1 MRQEPAE
8 EAGAFACAIR
18 QDAHHQASVVVVEHR
33 PRHPAEESESM
44 NVAVD
49 PSLGGCRWIGP
60 NVTRIAMRQI
70 EREEVRFLLD
80 PADHNQR
87 FAKISLG
94 VARCVVQ
101 RDKHLPP
108 PALLIA
114 HVILDDR
121 VAAGE
126 PVLVPQPVK
135 NPLGRVTLLAGPANI
150 ITQPLVD
157 NLGEPVQLR
166 PLDRRHPP
174 IPRRNRK
181 TQHLLH
187 ALARNP
193 EVTCRLARAHPV
205 PNGETNLQIQF
216 HGENAPAL
224 PAARKGKSGRVL
236 LRRQRDYPAATV
248 ADFSTAVLTS
258 ARRSIPGTR
267 NGVTN
272 RAWRKV
278 CRGSYATDAQAATQD
293 ASTAAVTAP

>member
-1 MRQEPAE
+1 M
-8 EAGAFACAIR
+8 
-18 QDAHHQASVVVVEHR
+18 
-33 PRHPAEESESM
+33 AEESKSM

-49 PSLGGCRWIGP
+49 PSLGGRRWIGP

-80 PADHNQR
+80 PAHHNR

-126 PVLVPQPVK
+126 PVLAAGQK
-135 NPLGRVTLLAGPANI
+135 PLGRVTLLAGPANI
-150 ITQPLVD
+150 ITSSWSFFGQ
-157 NLGEPVQLR
+157 PVQLS
-166 PLDRRHPP
+166 PLYRRHPP
-174 IPRRNRK
+174 IPRRE
-181 TQHLLH
+181 HLLH

-216 HGENAPAL
+216 HGETVRPE
-224 PAARKGKSGRVL
+224 KGKKWRKFL
-236 LRRQRDYPAATV
+236 LRRAVGTIPRRPWQTFPPP
-248 ADFSTAVLTS
+248 FS
-258 ARRSIPGTR
+258 
-267 NGVTN
+267 
-272 RAWRKV
+272 
-278 CRGSYATDAQAATQD
+278 
-293 ASTAAVTAP
+293 